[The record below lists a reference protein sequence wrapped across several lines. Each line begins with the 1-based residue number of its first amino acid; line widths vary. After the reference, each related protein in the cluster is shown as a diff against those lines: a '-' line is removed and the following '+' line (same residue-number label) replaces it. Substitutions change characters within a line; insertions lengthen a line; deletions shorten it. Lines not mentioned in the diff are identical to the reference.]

1 MSAFDLAAMP
11 FPFTPHFA
19 HFASPLKLFEYM
31 AAGCAIIASDL
42 PAWSDVISDGETA
55 LLLPPD
61 DTAAW
66 GSAIDRLRHD
76 KDLRQ
81 ELGSRARERAL
92 ARYTWE
98 ARAQKILAH
107 IANAPPTS

>member
-1 MSAFDLAAMP
+1 M
-11 FPFTPHFA
+11 
-19 HFASPLKLFEYM
+19 
-31 AAGCAIIASDL
+31 
-42 PAWSDVISDGETA
+42 ISDGETA

-66 GSAIDRLRHD
+66 GSARLRHD

-92 ARYTWE
+92 ELYTWE